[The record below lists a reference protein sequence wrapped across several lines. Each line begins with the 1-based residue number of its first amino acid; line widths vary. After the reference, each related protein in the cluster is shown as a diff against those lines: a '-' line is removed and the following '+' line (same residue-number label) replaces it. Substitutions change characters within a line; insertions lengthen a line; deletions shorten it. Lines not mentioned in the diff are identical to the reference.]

1 MQGVIDCQLFTIQYA
16 DIHIIIIIQTIP
28 AILGEGNRVIKIG
41 ILNKQKPGQYLG
53 DTGRIMP
60 VVHIFIIKNFTG
72 INIYDAGGAGI
83 KDNVVG

>member
-1 MQGVIDCQLFTIQYA
+1 MQGVINCQLFTIQYA

-53 DTGRIMP
+53 YWPDNAGRP
-60 VVHIFIIKNFTG
+60 YFYNKEFHRNQHL
-72 INIYDAGGAGI
+72 
-83 KDNVVG
+83 